1 MAWIHQ
7 LQVEFQLKHLVLQTR
22 SRFKEVEKEENANLH
37 HVATNQYQ
45 VAKIVEKPVA
55 ANTHLK
61 K

>member
-7 LQVEFQLKHLVLQTR
+7 LHSEFQLKHPVLQIL
-22 SRFKEVEKEENANLH
+22 SRFEEAEKEENANLY
-37 HVATNQYQ
+37 HVVTNQYQ
-45 VAKIVEKPVA
+45 VAKFVKKSVA

>member
-1 MAWIHQ
+1 MFEEA
-7 LQVEFQLKHLVLQTR
+7 
-22 SRFKEVEKEENANLH
+22 EKEDNANLH

-45 VAKIVEKPVA
+45 VAKIVEKPVE